1 MHINSQTVETT
12 GTLASERAN
21 SRLTPS
27 LIVAALGLGLL
38 FVAGFAE
45 SQVLHNA
52 THDTRHSTGFPCH

>member
-1 MHINSQTVETT
+1 MRINSLTIDTT
-12 GTLASERAN
+12 DTLTTERAT
-21 SRLTPS
+21 SRFAPA
-27 LIVAALGLGLL
+27 LIAAMLGLGLL